1 MKTKYITTIILP
13 MLALCAAGL
22 TACEEESIG
31 LDAGTLQDEESFA
44 LIRSAM
50 RSDHSFSGITKV
62 DLFAAEEGEDPET
75 VLIDELFLTLDKPA
89 TGDVTAEIII
99 GDTFTEEYLA
109 EVERR
114 NAQVKAY
121 NNYVQRFGSSPFP
134 LFGTALLA
142 TDNLQIDNTTLTITA
157 GKTVSENVQ
166 VKVTG
171 KDLDPDT
178 IYSLPLEIRQTDA
191 SGVVRTH
198 RQQYIIYINQ
208 EKVTIDHYEF
218 PPMKDIELDSDLFT
232 VLYVNV
238 EEWSPIAANI
248 LAYIRFNKENFTF
261 TYKTIGNIVN
271 LRPSTVGYDQLTGRC
286 LFSLSPDLRYV
297 LENSARYIRPIQNM
311 GRKVCVCIQGGGK
324 GLGFCNMTDTQI
336 ADFSAQVKE
345 VVELY
350 GLDGIN
356 LRDEGSGYGKEGMPP
371 MNTTS
376 YPKLIKSLREAMPDK
391 LLTLVDKEEPTEY
404 FHDVALCG
412 GIEVGRY
419 IDYAWH
425 GYAKENEMIQIVEPW
440 EMDQPYSEYARQPI
454 AGLSPGRYGS
464 IAIPSQL
471 IEGEGIL
478 THEEQEQ
485 QSLNMFFWK
494 RDGRMRNKILVIYAD
509 ITGKRDGA
517 YGGQPERL
525 LSSPYSFMADSAAY
539 YTQRP
544 NGTWRYRTMKYSY
557 LIKGLTTHSQGYN
570 TYKKIGDPLAIHFYA
585 KF

>member
-1 MKTKYITTIILP
+1 MKTKYITTILLP
-13 MLALCAAGL
+13 MLALCAATGL
-22 TACEEESIG
+22 TACEEEAIG

-89 TGDVTAEIII
+89 TGDVTAEITI

-121 NNYVQRFGSSPFP
+121 NNYVQRFGSSPLP

-271 LRPSTVGYDQLTGRC
+271 LRPATVGYDQLTGRC

-297 LENSARYIRPIQNM
+297 LENSARYIRPLQNM

-391 LLTLVDKEEPTEY
+391 FLTLVDKEEPTEY

-412 GIEVGRY
+412 GIEVGKY

-425 GYAKENEMIQIVEPW
+425 GYAKENELYQIVEPW
-440 EMDQPYSEYARQPI
+440 EADHPYSEYTRQPI
-454 AGLSPGRYGS
+454 AGLSPERYGS

-471 IEGEGIL
+471 TEGEGIL
-478 THEEQEQ
+478 TYEEREQ
-485 QSLNMFFWK
+485 QKLNMFFWK

-517 YGGQPERL
+517 YGGQPENL
-525 LSSPYSFMADSAAY
+525 FGSPYSFMADSAAY

-557 LIKGLTTHSQGYN
+557 LIKGLTTHSQYYN
-570 TYKKIGDPLAIHFYA
+570 TYKKDW
-585 KF
+585 

>member
-62 DLFAAEEGEDPET
+62 DLFAAEDGEDPET

-89 TGDVTAEIII
+89 TGDVTAEITI

-121 NNYVQRFGSSPFP
+121 NNYLQKFGSSKLP
-134 LFGTALLA
+134 LFDTALL
-142 TDNLQIDNTTLTITA
+142 TTGNLQIDNTTLTITA

-171 KDLDPDT
+171 KDLDPGT

-208 EKVTIDHYEF
+208 EKVTIDYYEF

-271 LRPSTVGYDQLTGRC
+271 LRPATVDYDQPTGRC

-297 LENSARYIRPIQNM
+297 LENPARYIRPLQNM

-412 GIEVGRY
+412 GIEVGKY

-454 AGLSPGRYGS
+454 AGLSPERYGS

-478 THEEQEQ
+478 TYEEQEQ
-485 QSLNMFFWK
+485 QYLNMFFWK

-525 LSSPYSFMADSAAY
+525 LSSPYSYMADSAAY

-570 TYKKIGDPLAIHFYA
+570 TYKKDW
-585 KF
+585 

>member
-1 MKTKYITTIILP
+1 
-13 MLALCAAGL
+13 
-22 TACEEESIG
+22 
-31 LDAGTLQDEESFA
+31 
-44 LIRSAM
+44 M

-89 TGDVTAEIII
+89 TGDVTAEITI

-121 NNYVQRFGSSPFP
+121 NNYLQKFGSPKLP
-134 LFGTALLA
+134 LFDTALL
-142 TDNLQIDNTTLTITA
+142 TTGNLQIDNTTLTITA

-191 SGVVRTH
+191 SGAVRTH

-208 EKVTIDHYEF
+208 EKVTIDYYEF
-218 PPMKDIELDSDLFT
+218 PPMKDIELDTDLFT

-238 EEWSPIAANI
+238 EEWSPLAANI
-248 LAYIRFNKENFTF
+248 LAYIKTDNWSGTN

-297 LENSARYIRPIQNM
+297 LENSARYIRPLQNM

-391 LLTLVDKEEPTEY
+391 LLTLVDKEEPSEY

-412 GIEVGRY
+412 GIEVGKY

-440 EMDQPYSEYARQPI
+440 ETDNPYSEYTRKPI
-454 AGLSPGRYGS
+454 EGLSPERYGS

-471 IEGEGIL
+471 VEGEGIL
-478 THEEQEQ
+478 TYEEQEQ

-509 ITGKRDGA
+509 ITGKREGA
-517 YGGQPERL
+517 YGGQPGRL
-525 LSSPYSFMADSAAY
+525 FDPPYAFLTDSTCY

-544 NGTWRYRTMKYSY
+544 NGTWRFRIMKYSY
-557 LIKGLTTHSQGYN
+557 FIKGLTKHAQGNN
-570 TYKKIGDPLAIHFYA
+570 TYKKDW
-585 KF
+585 

>member
-89 TGDVTAEIII
+89 TGDVTAEITI

-121 NNYVQRFGSSPFP
+121 NNYLQKFGSPKLP
-134 LFGTALLA
+134 LFDTALL
-142 TDNLQIDNTTLTITA
+142 TTGNLQIDNTTLTITA

-191 SGVVRTH
+191 SGAVRTH

-208 EKVTIDHYEF
+208 EKVTIDYYEF

-271 LRPSTVGYDQLTGRC
+271 LRPAMVGYDQPTGRC

-297 LENSARYIRPIQNM
+297 LENSARYIRPLQNM

-412 GIEVGRY
+412 GIEVGKY

-454 AGLSPGRYGS
+454 AGLSPERYGS

-478 THEEQEQ
+478 TYEEQEQ
-485 QSLNMFFWK
+485 QYLNMFFWK

-525 LSSPYSFMADSAAY
+525 LSSPYSYMADSAAY

-570 TYKKIGDPLAIHFYA
+570 TYKKDW
-585 KF
+585 

>member
-22 TACEEESIG
+22 TACEEEAIG
-31 LDAGTLQDEESFA
+31 LDAGTLQNEESFA

-89 TGDVTAEIII
+89 TGDVTAEITI
-99 GDTFTEEYLA
+99 GDTFTEECLA

-121 NNYVQRFGSSPFP
+121 NNYVQRFGSSPLP

-454 AGLSPGRYGS
+454 AGLSPERYGS

-478 THEEQEQ
+478 TNEEQEQ

-557 LIKGLTTHSQGYN
+557 LIKGLTTHFQGYN
-570 TYKKIGDPLAIHFYA
+570 TYKKDW
-585 KF
+585 

>member
-1 MKTKYITTIILP
+1 
-13 MLALCAAGL
+13 MLALCAATGL
-22 TACEEESIG
+22 TACEEEAIG

-75 VLIDELFLTLDKPA
+75 VIIDELFLTLDKPA
-89 TGDVTAEIII
+89 TGDVTAEITI

-121 NNYVQRFGSSPFP
+121 NNYVQRFGSSPLP

-454 AGLSPGRYGS
+454 AGLSPERYGS

-478 THEEQEQ
+478 THEEREQ

-525 LSSPYSFMADSAAY
+525 LSNPYSFMADSAAY

-557 LIKGLTTHSQGYN
+557 LIKGLTTHSQYYN
-570 TYKKIGDPLAIHFYA
+570 TYKKDW
-585 KF
+585 

>member
-62 DLFAAEEGEDPET
+62 DLFAAEDGEDPET

-89 TGDVTAEIII
+89 TGDVTAEITI

-121 NNYVQRFGSSPFP
+121 NNYLQKFGSSKLP
-134 LFGTALLA
+134 LFDTALL
-142 TDNLQIDNTTLTITA
+142 TTGNLQIDNTTLTITA

-171 KDLDPDT
+171 KDLDPGT

-208 EKVTIDHYEF
+208 EKVTIDYYEF

-271 LRPSTVGYDQLTGRC
+271 LRPATVGYDQPTGRC

-297 LENSARYIRPIQNM
+297 LENPARYIRPLQNM

-412 GIEVGRY
+412 GIEVGKY

-454 AGLSPGRYGS
+454 AGLSPERYGS

-478 THEEQEQ
+478 TYEEQEQ
-485 QSLNMFFWK
+485 QYLNMFFWK

-525 LSSPYSFMADSAAY
+525 LSSPYSYMADSAAY

-544 NGTWRYRTMKYSY
+544 NGTWRYRIMKYSY

-570 TYKKIGDPLAIHFYA
+570 TYKKDW
-585 KF
+585 

>member
-1 MKTKYITTIILP
+1 MKTKYITTILLP

-31 LDAGTLQDEESFA
+31 LDTGTLQDEESFA

-89 TGDVTAEIII
+89 TGDVTAEITI

-121 NNYVQRFGSSPFP
+121 NNYVQRFGSSPLP

-454 AGLSPGRYGS
+454 AGLSPERYGS

-478 THEEQEQ
+478 TNEEQEQ

-557 LIKGLTTHSQGYN
+557 LIKGLTTHFQGYN
-570 TYKKIGDPLAIHFYA
+570 TYKKDW
-585 KF
+585 

>member
-1 MKTKYITTIILP
+1 
-13 MLALCAAGL
+13 MLALCAATGL
-22 TACEEESIG
+22 TACEEEAIG

-114 NAQVKAY
+114 NAQVDAY
-121 NNYVQRFGSSPFP
+121 NNYVYKFGSSKLA
-134 LFGTALLA
+134 LFDTAFLT

-191 SGVVRTH
+191 SGLVRTH

-271 LRPSTVGYDQLTGRC
+271 LRPATVGYDQLTGRC

-297 LENSARYIRPIQNM
+297 LENSARYIRPLQNM

-412 GIEVGRY
+412 GIEVGKY

-425 GYAKENEMIQIVEPW
+425 GYAKENELYQIVEPW
-440 EMDQPYSEYARQPI
+440 EADHPYSEYTRQPI
-454 AGLSPGRYGS
+454 AGLSPERYGS

-471 IEGEGIL
+471 VEGEGIL
-478 THEEQEQ
+478 TYEEREQ
-485 QSLNMFFWK
+485 QKLNMFFWK

-517 YGGQPERL
+517 YGGQPENL
-525 LSSPYSFMADSAAY
+525 LNSPYSFMADSAAY

-557 LIKGLTTHSQGYN
+557 LIKGLTTHSQYYN
-570 TYKKIGDPLAIHFYA
+570 TYKKDW
-585 KF
+585 

>member
-1 MKTKYITTIILP
+1 MKTKYITTILLP
-13 MLALCAAGL
+13 MLALCAATGL
-22 TACEEESIG
+22 TACEEAIG

-62 DLFAAEEGEDPET
+62 DLFAAEEGEEPET
-75 VLIDELFLTLDKPA
+75 VIIDELFLTLDKPA
-89 TGDVTAEIII
+89 TGDVTAEITI

-121 NNYVQRFGSSPFP
+121 NNYVQRFGSSPLP

-157 GKTVSENVQ
+157 GKTVSGNVQ

-171 KDLDPDT
+171 KDLDPGT

-191 SGVVRTH
+191 SGAVRTH

-218 PPMKDIELDSDLFT
+218 PPMKDIELDTDLFT

-271 LRPSTVGYDQLTGRC
+271 LRPATVGYDQLTGRC

-297 LENSARYIRPIQNM
+297 LENSARYIRPLQNM

-356 LRDEGSGYGKEGMPP
+356 LRDEGSGYGKEGTPP

-425 GYAKENEMIQIVEPW
+425 GYAKENELYQIVEPW
-440 EMDQPYSEYARQPI
+440 EADHPYSEYTRQPI
-454 AGLSPGRYGS
+454 AGLSPERYGS

-478 THEEQEQ
+478 TYEEKEQ
-485 QSLNMFFWK
+485 QNLNMFFWK

-517 YGGQPERL
+517 YGGEPERL
-525 LSSPYSFMADSAAY
+525 LSSSYSYMADSAAY

-570 TYKKIGDPLAIHFYA
+570 TYKKDW
-585 KF
+585 

>member
-31 LDAGTLQDEESFA
+31 LDTGTLQDEESFA

-62 DLFAAEEGEDPET
+62 DLFAAEEGENPET
-75 VLIDELFLTLDKPA
+75 VIIDELFLTLDKPA

-121 NNYVQRFGSSPFP
+121 NNYVQRFGSSPLP

-142 TDNLQIDNTTLTITA
+142 TGNLQIDNTTLTITT
-157 GKTVSENVQ
+157 GKTVSGNVQ

-171 KDLDPDT
+171 KDLDPGT

-191 SGVVRTH
+191 SGAVRTH

-454 AGLSPGRYGS
+454 AGLSPERYGS

-471 IEGEGIL
+471 VEGEGIL
-478 THEEQEQ
+478 TYEEREQ
-485 QSLNMFFWK
+485 QKLNMFFWK

-517 YGGQPERL
+517 YGGQPENL
-525 LSSPYSFMADSAAY
+525 LNSPYSFMADSAAY

-557 LIKGLTTHSQGYN
+557 LIKGLTTHSQYYN
-570 TYKKIGDPLAIHFYA
+570 TYKKDW
-585 KF
+585 

>member
-31 LDAGTLQDEESFA
+31 LDTGTLQDEESFA

-62 DLFAAEEGEDPET
+62 DLFAAEEGENPET
-75 VLIDELFLTLDKPA
+75 VIIDELFLTLDKPA

-121 NNYVQRFGSSPFP
+121 NNNVQRFGSSPLP

-142 TDNLQIDNTTLTITA
+142 TDNLLIDNTTLTLTA
-157 GKTVSENVQ
+157 GKTVSGNVQ

-171 KDLDPDT
+171 KDLDPGT

-191 SGVVRTH
+191 SGLVRTH

-271 LRPSTVGYDQLTGRC
+271 LRPATVGYDQLTGRC

-297 LENSARYIRPIQNM
+297 LENSARYIRPLQNM

-412 GIEVGRY
+412 GIEVGKY

-425 GYAKENEMIQIVEPW
+425 GYAKENELYQIVEPW
-440 EMDQPYSEYARQPI
+440 EADHPYSEYTRQPI
-454 AGLSPGRYGS
+454 AGLSPERYGS

-471 IEGEGIL
+471 VEGEGIL
-478 THEEQEQ
+478 TYEEREQ
-485 QSLNMFFWK
+485 QKLNMFFWK

-517 YGGQPERL
+517 YGGQPENL
-525 LSSPYSFMADSAAY
+525 LNSPYSFMADSAAY

-557 LIKGLTTHSQGYN
+557 LIKGLTTHSQYYN
-570 TYKKIGDPLAIHFYA
+570 TYKKDW
-585 KF
+585 

>member
-1 MKTKYITTIILP
+1 
-13 MLALCAAGL
+13 MLALCAATGL
-22 TACEEESIG
+22 TACEEEAIG

-75 VLIDELFLTLDKPA
+75 VIIDELFLTLDKPA
-89 TGDVTAEIII
+89 TGDVTAEITI

-121 NNYVQRFGSSPFP
+121 NNYVQRFGSSPLP

-171 KDLDPDT
+171 KDLDPGT

-208 EKVTIDHYEF
+208 EKVTIDYYEF

-271 LRPSTVGYDQLTGRC
+271 LRPATVGYDQPTGRC

-297 LENSARYIRPIQNM
+297 LENSARYIRPIQRM

-412 GIEVGRY
+412 GIEVGKY

-454 AGLSPGRYGS
+454 AGLSPERYGS

-478 THEEQEQ
+478 THEEREQ
-485 QSLNMFFWK
+485 QYLNMFFWK

-525 LSSPYSFMADSAAY
+525 LSSPYSYMADSAAY

-570 TYKKIGDPLAIHFYA
+570 TYKKDW
-585 KF
+585 

>member
-89 TGDVTAEIII
+89 TGDVTAEITI

-121 NNYVQRFGSSPFP
+121 NNYVQRFGSSPLP

-454 AGLSPGRYGS
+454 AGLSPERYGS

-478 THEEQEQ
+478 TNEEQEQ

-557 LIKGLTTHSQGYN
+557 LIKGLTTHFQGYN
-570 TYKKIGDPLAIHFYA
+570 TYKKDW
-585 KF
+585 

>member
-89 TGDVTAEIII
+89 TGDVTAEITI

-121 NNYVQRFGSSPFP
+121 NNYLQKFGSSKLP
-134 LFGTALLA
+134 LFDTALL
-142 TDNLQIDNTTLTITA
+142 TTGNLQIDNTTLTITA

-191 SGVVRTH
+191 SGAVRTH

-208 EKVTIDHYEF
+208 EKVTIDYYEF

-232 VLYVNV
+232 VFYVNV
-238 EEWSPIAANI
+238 EEWSPLAANI
-248 LAYIRFNKENFTF
+248 WAYIKRNKENGSF
-261 TYKTIGNIVN
+261 TYKTIGNIIN
-271 LRPSTVGYDQLTGRC
+271 LRPATVGYDQLTGRC

-297 LENSARYIRPIQNM
+297 LENSARYIRPLQNM

-391 LLTLVDKEEPTEY
+391 LLTLVDKEDPTEY
-404 FHDVALCG
+404 FHDVTLCG
-412 GIEVGRY
+412 GVEVGKY

-454 AGLSPGRYGS
+454 SGLSPERYGS

-478 THEEQEQ
+478 TYEEQEQ
-485 QSLNMFFWK
+485 QYLNMFFWK

-525 LSSPYSFMADSAAY
+525 LSSPYSHMADSAAY

-570 TYKKIGDPLAIHFYA
+570 TYKKDW
-585 KF
+585 

>member
-13 MLALCAAGL
+13 MLALCAAAGL
-22 TACEEESIG
+22 TACEEEAIG

-89 TGDVTAEIII
+89 TGDVTAEITI

-121 NNYVQRFGSSPFP
+121 NNYLQKFGSSKLP
-134 LFGTALLA
+134 LFDTALL
-142 TDNLQIDNTTLTITA
+142 TTGNLQIDNTTLTITA

-171 KDLDPDT
+171 KDLDPGT

-208 EKVTIDHYEF
+208 EKVTIDYYEF

-271 LRPSTVGYDQLTGRC
+271 LRPATVGYDQPTGRC

-297 LENSARYIRPIQNM
+297 LENSARYIRPIQRM

-412 GIEVGRY
+412 GIEVGKY

-454 AGLSPGRYGS
+454 AGLSPERYGS

-478 THEEQEQ
+478 THEEREQ
-485 QSLNMFFWK
+485 QYLNMFFWK

-525 LSSPYSFMADSAAY
+525 LSSPYSYMADSAAY

-570 TYKKIGDPLAIHFYA
+570 TYKKDW
-585 KF
+585 

>member
-13 MLALCAAGL
+13 MLALCTAGL

-62 DLFAAEEGEDPET
+62 DLFAAEEGEGPET

-89 TGDVTAEIII
+89 TGDVTAEITI

-121 NNYVQRFGSSPFP
+121 NNYVRRFGSSPLP

-454 AGLSPGRYGS
+454 AGLSPERYGS

-478 THEEQEQ
+478 TDEEQEQ

-570 TYKKIGDPLAIHFYA
+570 TYKKDW
-585 KF
+585 

>member
-89 TGDVTAEIII
+89 TGDVTAEITI

-121 NNYVQRFGSSPFP
+121 NNYVNKFGSSKLP
-134 LFGTALLA
+134 LFDTAFLT

-191 SGVVRTH
+191 SGLVRTH

-208 EKVTIDHYEF
+208 EKVTIDYYEF

-271 LRPSTVGYDQLTGRC
+271 LRPAMVGYDQLTGRC

-297 LENSARYIRPIQNM
+297 LENSARYIRPLQNM

-425 GYAKENEMIQIVEPW
+425 GYAKENELYQIVEPW
-440 EMDQPYSEYARQPI
+440 EADHPYSEYTRQPI
-454 AGLSPGRYGS
+454 AGLSPERYGS

-478 THEEQEQ
+478 TYEEKQ
-485 QSLNMFFWK
+485 QQTLNMFFWK

-517 YGGQPERL
+517 YGGQPENL
-525 LSSPYSFMADSAAY
+525 FSSPYLFMADSAAY

-544 NGTWRYRTMKYSY
+544 NGTWRQRTMKYSY
-557 LIKGLTTHSQGYN
+557 LIKGLTTHSHGYN
-570 TYKKIGDPLAIHFYA
+570 TYKKDW
-585 KF
+585 

>member
-89 TGDVTAEIII
+89 TGDVTAEITI

-121 NNYVQRFGSSPFP
+121 NNYLQKFGASKLP
-134 LFGTALLA
+134 LFDTALL
-142 TDNLQIDNTTLTITA
+142 TTGNLQIDNTTLTITA

-191 SGVVRTH
+191 SGAVRTH

-271 LRPSTVGYDQLTGRC
+271 LRPATVGYDQLTGRC

-297 LENSARYIRPIQNM
+297 LENSARYIRPLQNM

-404 FHDVALCG
+404 FHDVTLCG
-412 GIEVGRY
+412 GIEVGKY

-440 EMDQPYSEYARQPI
+440 EADYPYSEYTRQPI
-454 AGLSPGRYGS
+454 AGLSPERYGS

-478 THEEQEQ
+478 TNEEKEQ
-485 QSLNMFFWK
+485 QNLNMFFWK

-517 YGGQPERL
+517 YGGQPESL

-557 LIKGLTTHSQGYN
+557 LIKGLTTHSHSYN
-570 TYKKIGDPLAIHFYA
+570 TYKKDW
-585 KF
+585 

>member
-89 TGDVTAEIII
+89 TGDVTAEITI

-121 NNYVQRFGSSPFP
+121 NNYVRRFGSSPLP

-454 AGLSPGRYGS
+454 AGLSPERYGS

-478 THEEQEQ
+478 TDEEQEQ

-517 YGGQPERL
+517 YGGQLERL

-570 TYKKIGDPLAIHFYA
+570 TYKKDW
-585 KF
+585 

>member
-22 TACEEESIG
+22 TACEEEAIG
-31 LDAGTLQDEESFA
+31 LDAGTLQNEESFA

-89 TGDVTAEIII
+89 TGDVTAEITI

-121 NNYVQRFGSSPFP
+121 NNYVQRFGSSPLP

-454 AGLSPGRYGS
+454 AGLSPERYGS

-478 THEEQEQ
+478 TNEEQEQ

-525 LSSPYSFMADSAAY
+525 LSNPYSFMADSAAY

-557 LIKGLTTHSQGYN
+557 LIKGLTTHFQGYN
-570 TYKKIGDPLAIHFYA
+570 TYKKDW
-585 KF
+585 

>member
-22 TACEEESIG
+22 TACEEEAIG

-75 VLIDELFLTLDKPA
+75 VIIDELFLTLDKPA
-89 TGDVTAEIII
+89 TGDVTAEITI

-114 NAQVKAY
+114 NAQVDAY
-121 NNYVQRFGSSPFP
+121 NNYVYKFGSSKLA
-134 LFGTALLA
+134 LFDTAFLT

-191 SGVVRTH
+191 SGLVRTH

-271 LRPSTVGYDQLTGRC
+271 LRPATVGYDQLTGRC
-286 LFSLSPDLRYV
+286 LFSLSPDLCYV
-297 LENSARYIRPIQNM
+297 LENSARYIRPLQNM

-412 GIEVGRY
+412 GIEVGKY

-425 GYAKENEMIQIVEPW
+425 GYAKENELYQIVEPW
-440 EMDQPYSEYARQPI
+440 EADHPYSEYTRQPI
-454 AGLSPGRYGS
+454 AGLSPERYGS

-471 IEGEGIL
+471 VEGEGIL
-478 THEEQEQ
+478 TYEEREQ
-485 QSLNMFFWK
+485 QKLNMFFWK

-517 YGGQPERL
+517 YGGQPENL
-525 LSSPYSFMADSAAY
+525 LNSPYSFMADSAAY

-557 LIKGLTTHSQGYN
+557 LIKGLTTHSQYYN
-570 TYKKIGDPLAIHFYA
+570 TYKKDW
-585 KF
+585 

>member
-89 TGDVTAEIII
+89 TGDVTAEITI

-121 NNYVQRFGSSPFP
+121 NNYMQKFGSSKLP
-134 LFGTALLA
+134 LFDTALL
-142 TDNLQIDNTTLTITA
+142 TTGNLQIDNTTLTITA

-191 SGVVRTH
+191 SGAVRTH

-232 VLYVNV
+232 VFYVNV
-238 EEWSPIAANI
+238 EEWSPLAANI
-248 LAYIRFNKENFTF
+248 LAYIKRNKENGSF
-261 TYKTIGNIVN
+261 TYKTIGNIIN

-454 AGLSPGRYGS
+454 AGLSPERYGS

-478 THEEQEQ
+478 TYEEQEQ

-525 LSSPYSFMADSAAY
+525 LSNPYSFMADSAAY

-570 TYKKIGDPLAIHFYA
+570 TYKKDW
-585 KF
+585 

>member
-324 GLGFCNMTDTQI
+324 GLGFCNMTDTHI

-570 TYKKIGDPLAIHFYA
+570 TYKKDW
-585 KF
+585 

>member
-75 VLIDELFLTLDKPA
+75 VIIDELFLTLDKPA

-121 NNYVQRFGSSPFP
+121 NNYVIRFGSSPLP

-157 GKTVSENVQ
+157 GKTVSGNVQ

-191 SGVVRTH
+191 SGLVRTH

-297 LENSARYIRPIQNM
+297 LENSARYIRPLQNM

-425 GYAKENEMIQIVEPW
+425 GYAKENELYQIVEPW
-440 EMDQPYSEYARQPI
+440 EADHPYSEYTRQPI
-454 AGLSPGRYGS
+454 AGLSPERYGS

-471 IEGEGIL
+471 NEGEGIL
-478 THEEQEQ
+478 TYEEKQ
-485 QSLNMFFWK
+485 QQTLNMFFWK

-517 YGGQPERL
+517 YGGQPENL
-525 LSSPYSFMADSAAY
+525 FSNSYLFMADSAAY

-544 NGTWRYRTMKYSY
+544 NGTWRQRTMKYSY
-557 LIKGLTTHSQGYN
+557 LIKGLTTHSQYYN
-570 TYKKIGDPLAIHFYA
+570 TYKKDW
-585 KF
+585 

>member
-22 TACEEESIG
+22 TACEEEAIG
-31 LDAGTLQDEESFA
+31 LDAGTLQNEESFA

-89 TGDVTAEIII
+89 TGDVTAEITI

-121 NNYVQRFGSSPFP
+121 NNYVQRFGSSPLP

-454 AGLSPGRYGS
+454 AGLSPERYGS

-478 THEEQEQ
+478 TNEEQEQ

-557 LIKGLTTHSQGYN
+557 LIKGLTTHFQGYN
-570 TYKKIGDPLAIHFYA
+570 TYKKDW
-585 KF
+585 

>member
-89 TGDVTAEIII
+89 TGDVTAEITI

-121 NNYVQRFGSSPFP
+121 NNYLQKFGASKLP
-134 LFGTALLA
+134 LFDMALL
-142 TDNLQIDNTTLTITA
+142 TTGNLQIDNTTLTITA

-171 KDLDPDT
+171 KDLDPGT

-191 SGVVRTH
+191 SGAVRTH

-208 EKVTIDHYEF
+208 EKVTIDYYEF
-218 PPMKDIELDSDLFT
+218 PPIKDIELDSDLFT

-238 EEWSPIAANI
+238 EEWSPLAANI
-248 LAYIRFNKENFTF
+248 LAYIKTDNWSGTN

-336 ADFSAQVKE
+336 ADFTAQVKE

-404 FHDVALCG
+404 FHDVTLCG
-412 GIEVGRY
+412 GIEVGKY

-440 EMDQPYSEYARQPI
+440 EADNPYSEYTRKPI
-454 AGLSPGRYGS
+454 EGLSPERYGS
-464 IAIPSQL
+464 ITIPSQL
-471 IEGEGIL
+471 VEGEGIL
-478 THEEQEQ
+478 TYEEREQ

-509 ITGKRDGA
+509 ITGKREGA
-517 YGGQPERL
+517 YGGQPGRL
-525 LSSPYSFMADSAAY
+525 FGSPYAFLTDSASY

-544 NGTWRYRTMKYSY
+544 NGTWRYRIMKYTY
-557 LIKGLTTHSQGYN
+557 FIKGLTEHAQFNN
-570 TYKKIGDPLAIHFYA
+570 TYKKDW
-585 KF
+585 

>member
-89 TGDVTAEIII
+89 TGDVTAEITI

-121 NNYVQRFGSSPFP
+121 NNYMQKFGSSKLP
-134 LFGTALLA
+134 LFDTALL
-142 TDNLQIDNTTLTITA
+142 TTGNLQIDNTTLTITA

-191 SGVVRTH
+191 SGAVRTH

-232 VLYVNV
+232 VFYVNV
-238 EEWSPIAANI
+238 EEWSPLAANI
-248 LAYIRFNKENFTF
+248 LAYIKLNKENGSF
-261 TYKTIGNIVN
+261 TYKTIGNIIN

-454 AGLSPGRYGS
+454 AGLSPERYGS

-478 THEEQEQ
+478 TYEEQEQ

-570 TYKKIGDPLAIHFYA
+570 TYKKDW
-585 KF
+585 

>member
-1 MKTKYITTIILP
+1 
-13 MLALCAAGL
+13 MLALCAATGL
-22 TACEEESIG
+22 TACEEEAIG

-89 TGDVTAEIII
+89 TGDVTAEITI

-121 NNYVQRFGSSPFP
+121 NNYVRRFGSSPLP

-454 AGLSPGRYGS
+454 AGLSPERYGS

-478 THEEQEQ
+478 TDEEQEQ

-570 TYKKIGDPLAIHFYA
+570 TYKKDW
-585 KF
+585 

>member
-1 MKTKYITTIILP
+1 MKTKYITTILLP

-89 TGDVTAEIII
+89 TGDVTAEITI

-114 NAQVKAY
+114 NAQVDAY
-121 NNYVQRFGSSPFP
+121 NNYVYKFGSSTLP
-134 LFGTALLA
+134 LFDTALLT
-142 TDNLQIDNTTLTITA
+142 TDNLLIDNTTLTITA
-157 GKTVSENVQ
+157 GKTVSGNVQ

-171 KDLDPDT
+171 KDLDPGT

-191 SGVVRTH
+191 SGAVRTH

-208 EKVTIDHYEF
+208 EKVTIDYYEF
-218 PPMKDIELDSDLFT
+218 PPMKDIELDSVLFT

-248 LAYIRFNKENFTF
+248 LAYIRFNEENFTF

-271 LRPSTVGYDQLTGRC
+271 LRPATVGYDQLTGRC

-297 LENSARYIRPIQNM
+297 LENSARYIRPLQNM

-376 YPKLIKSLREAMPDK
+376 YPKLIKSMREAMPDK

-404 FHDVALCG
+404 FHDVTLCG

-440 EMDQPYSEYARQPI
+440 ETDNPYSKYTRQPI
-454 AGLSPGRYGS
+454 AGLSPERYGS
-464 IAIPSQL
+464 VTLPSQP

-478 THEEQEQ
+478 NNEERLQ
-485 QSLNMFFWK
+485 QNLNLFFWK
-494 RDGRMRNKILVIYAD
+494 RDGRMRNNIVVNYED
-509 ITGKRDGA
+509 ITGKRQGA
-517 YGGQPERL
+517 YEGRVTGAL
-525 LSSPYSFMADSAAY
+525 NTPYFILPDSASY

-544 NGTWRYRTMKYSY
+544 NGTWRRRTLKYSY
-557 LIKGLTTHSQGYN
+557 SVKTLTSHSQGYN
-570 TYKKIGDPLAIHFYA
+570 TYMKDW
-585 KF
+585 

>member
-13 MLALCAAGL
+13 MLALCAAGF

-31 LDAGTLQDEESFA
+31 LDTGTLQDEESFA

-89 TGDVTAEIII
+89 TGDVTAEITI

-121 NNYVQRFGSSPFP
+121 NNYLQKFGSSKLP
-134 LFGTALLA
+134 LFDTALL
-142 TDNLQIDNTTLTITA
+142 TTGNLQIDNTTLTITA

-191 SGVVRTH
+191 SGAVRTH

-232 VLYVNV
+232 VFYVNV
-238 EEWSPIAANI
+238 EEWSPLAANI
-248 LAYIRFNKENFTF
+248 WAYIKRNKENGSF
-261 TYKTIGNIVN
+261 TYKTIGNIIN
-271 LRPSTVGYDQLTGRC
+271 LRPATVGYDQLTGRC

-297 LENSARYIRPIQNM
+297 LENSARYIRPIQRM

-371 MNTTS
+371 MNTIS
-376 YPKLIKSLREAMPDK
+376 YPKLIKSLREAMPGK
-391 LLTLVDKEEPTEY
+391 LLTLVDKEDPTEY
-404 FHDVALCG
+404 FHDVTLCG
-412 GIEVGRY
+412 GVEVGKY

-440 EMDQPYSEYARQPI
+440 EADHPYSDYTRQPI
-454 AGLSPGRYGS
+454 AGLSPERYGCVS
-464 IAIPSQL
+464 VPSQP
-471 IEGEGIL
+471 IEGDDIL
-478 THEEQEQ
+478 SSDDRNR
-485 QSLNMFFWK
+485 QSMNLFFWK
-494 RDGRMRNKILVIYAD
+494 RDGRMRNKIVVIYPD
-509 ITGKRDGA
+509 MTGRRAGA
-517 YGGQPERL
+517 YEGQFDML
-525 LSSPYSFMADSAAY
+525 LSEPYYFLADSSAY
-539 YTQRP
+539 FIQRP
-544 NGTWRYRTMKYSY
+544 NGKWKQKTLKYSY
-557 LIKGLTTHSQGYN
+557 LIKTLTRHSQ
-570 TYKKIGDPLAIHFYA
+570 TYHTYIKDW
-585 KF
+585 

>member
-121 NNYVQRFGSSPFP
+121 NNYVQRFGSSPLP

-178 IYSLPLEIRQTDA
+178 IYSLPLEIRQIDA

-570 TYKKIGDPLAIHFYA
+570 TYKKDW
-585 KF
+585 

>member
-89 TGDVTAEIII
+89 TGDVTAEITI

-121 NNYVQRFGSSPFP
+121 NNYVNKFGSSKLP
-134 LFGTALLA
+134 LFDTAFLT

-191 SGVVRTH
+191 SGLVRTH

-271 LRPSTVGYDQLTGRC
+271 LRPAMVGYDQLTGRC

-297 LENSARYIRPIQNM
+297 LENSARYIRPLQNM

-425 GYAKENEMIQIVEPW
+425 GYAKENELYQIVEPW
-440 EMDQPYSEYARQPI
+440 EADHPYSEYTRQPI
-454 AGLSPGRYGS
+454 AGLSPERYGS

-478 THEEQEQ
+478 TYEEKQ
-485 QSLNMFFWK
+485 QQTLNMFFWK

-517 YGGQPERL
+517 YGGQPENL
-525 LSSPYSFMADSAAY
+525 FSSPYLFMADSAAY

-544 NGTWRYRTMKYSY
+544 NGTWRQRTMKYSY
-557 LIKGLTTHSQGYN
+557 LIKGLTTHSHGYN
-570 TYKKIGDPLAIHFYA
+570 TYKKDW
-585 KF
+585 

>member
-22 TACEEESIG
+22 TACEEEAIG
-31 LDAGTLQDEESFA
+31 LDAGTLQNEESFA

-89 TGDVTAEIII
+89 TGDVTAEITI

-121 NNYVQRFGSSPFP
+121 NNYVQRFGSSPLP

-232 VLYVNV
+232 VFYVNV

-454 AGLSPGRYGS
+454 AGLSPERYGS

-478 THEEQEQ
+478 TNEEQEQ

-525 LSSPYSFMADSAAY
+525 LSSPYSLMADSAAY

-557 LIKGLTTHSQGYN
+557 LIKGLTTHFQGYN
-570 TYKKIGDPLAIHFYA
+570 TYKKDW
-585 KF
+585 

>member
-89 TGDVTAEIII
+89 TGDVTAEITI

-121 NNYVQRFGSSPFP
+121 NNYMQKFGSSKLP
-134 LFGTALLA
+134 LFDTALL
-142 TDNLQIDNTTLTITA
+142 TTGNLQIDNTTLTITA

-171 KDLDPDT
+171 KDLDPGT

-191 SGVVRTH
+191 SGAVRTH

-232 VLYVNV
+232 VFYVNV
-238 EEWSPIAANI
+238 EEWSPLAANI
-248 LAYIRFNKENFTF
+248 WAYIKRNKENGSF
-261 TYKTIGNIVN
+261 TYKTIGNIIN

-297 LENSARYIRPIQNM
+297 LENSARYIRPIQRM

-454 AGLSPGRYGS
+454 AGLSPERYGS

-485 QSLNMFFWK
+485 QYLNMFFWK

-570 TYKKIGDPLAIHFYA
+570 TYKKDW
-585 KF
+585 

>member
-99 GDTFTEEYLA
+99 GGTFTEEYLA

-570 TYKKIGDPLAIHFYA
+570 TYKKDW
-585 KF
+585 

>member
-1 MKTKYITTIILP
+1 MKTKYITTILLP

-89 TGDVTAEIII
+89 TGDVTAEITI

-121 NNYVQRFGSSPFP
+121 NNYLQKFGSSKLP
-134 LFGTALLA
+134 LFDTALL
-142 TDNLQIDNTTLTITA
+142 TTGNLQIDNTTLTITA

-166 VKVTG
+166 VKVPG
-171 KDLDPDT
+171 KDLDPGT

-191 SGVVRTH
+191 SGAVRTH

-232 VLYVNV
+232 VFYVNV
-238 EEWSPIAANI
+238 EEWSPLAANI
-248 LAYIRFNKENFTF
+248 WAYIKQNKENGSF
-261 TYKTIGNIVN
+261 TYKTIGNIIN
-271 LRPSTVGYDQLTGRC
+271 LRPATVGYDQLTGRC

-297 LENSARYIRPIQNM
+297 LENSARYIRPIQRM

-391 LLTLVDKEEPTEY
+391 LLTLVDKEDPTEY
-404 FHDVALCG
+404 FHDVTLCG
-412 GIEVGRY
+412 GVEVGKY

-425 GYAKENEMIQIVEPW
+425 GYAKENELYQIVEPW
-440 EMDQPYSEYARQPI
+440 EADHPYSEYTRQPI
-454 AGLSPGRYGS
+454 AGLSPERYGS

-478 THEEQEQ
+478 TNEEKEQ

-509 ITGKRDGA
+509 ITGKREGA
-517 YGGQPERL
+517 YGGQPGRL
-525 LSSPYSFMADSAAY
+525 FDPPYAFLTDSSCY

-544 NGTWRYRTMKYSY
+544 NGTWRFRIMKYYY
-557 LIKGLTTHSQGYN
+557 LIKGLTNHAQGYN
-570 TYKKIGDPLAIHFYA
+570 TYKKDW
-585 KF
+585 

>member
-89 TGDVTAEIII
+89 TGDLTAEITI

-121 NNYVQRFGSSPFP
+121 NNYVNKFGSSKLP
-134 LFGTALLA
+134 LFDTAFLT

-191 SGVVRTH
+191 SGLVRTH

-271 LRPSTVGYDQLTGRC
+271 LRPAMVGYDQLTGRC

-297 LENSARYIRPIQNM
+297 LENSARYIRPLQNM

-425 GYAKENEMIQIVEPW
+425 GYAKENELYQIVEPW
-440 EMDQPYSEYARQPI
+440 EADHPYSEYTRQPI
-454 AGLSPGRYGS
+454 AGLSPERYGS

-478 THEEQEQ
+478 TYEEKQ
-485 QSLNMFFWK
+485 QQTLNMFFWK

-517 YGGQPERL
+517 YGGQPENL
-525 LSSPYSFMADSAAY
+525 FSSPYLFMADSAAY

-544 NGTWRYRTMKYSY
+544 NGTWRQRTMKYSY
-557 LIKGLTTHSQGYN
+557 LIKGLTTHSHGYN
-570 TYKKIGDPLAIHFYA
+570 TYKKDW
-585 KF
+585 

>member
-89 TGDVTAEIII
+89 TGDVTAEITI

-121 NNYVQRFGSSPFP
+121 NNYMQKFGSSKLP
-134 LFGTALLA
+134 LFDTALL
-142 TDNLQIDNTTLTITA
+142 TTGNLQIDNTTLTITA

-191 SGVVRTH
+191 SGAVRTH

-232 VLYVNV
+232 VFYVNV
-238 EEWSPIAANI
+238 EEWSPLAANI
-248 LAYIRFNKENFTF
+248 LAYIKRNKENGSF
-261 TYKTIGNIVN
+261 TYKTIGNIIN

-454 AGLSPGRYGS
+454 AGLSPERYGS

-478 THEEQEQ
+478 TDEEQNQ

-570 TYKKIGDPLAIHFYA
+570 TYKKDW
-585 KF
+585 

>member
-44 LIRSAM
+44 LIRSTM

-75 VLIDELFLTLDKPA
+75 VIIDELFLTLDKPA

-121 NNYVQRFGSSPFP
+121 NNYLQKFGSSKLP
-134 LFGTALLA
+134 LFDTALLT

-191 SGVVRTH
+191 SGAVRTH

-208 EKVTIDHYEF
+208 EKVTIDYYEF

-238 EEWSPIAANI
+238 EEWSPLAANI
-248 LAYIRFNKENFTF
+248 LAYIKTDNWSGTN

-297 LENSARYIRPIQNM
+297 LENSARYIRPLQNM

-412 GIEVGRY
+412 GIEVGKY

-440 EMDQPYSEYARQPI
+440 ETDNPYSEYTRKPI
-454 AGLSPGRYGS
+454 EGLSPERYGS

-471 IEGEGIL
+471 VEGEGIL
-478 THEEQEQ
+478 TYEEQEQ

-509 ITGKRDGA
+509 ITGKREGA
-517 YGGQPERL
+517 YGGQPGRL
-525 LSSPYSFMADSAAY
+525 FGSPYAHLTDSASY

-544 NGTWRYRTMKYSY
+544 NGTWRYRIMKYTY
-557 LIKGLTTHSQGYN
+557 FIKGLTEHAQFNNS
-570 TYKKIGDPLAIHFYA
+570 YKKDW
-585 KF
+585 